1 MLVIRCEHK
10 RKIMK
15 NRKFLLTLLPA
26 FLLLTGCAAQPV
38 NEENSGG
45 LNQGDETS
53 IKIGDNG
60 NWFIGGQDSG
70 VKASGEDGKG
80 IDTVQKTSTDGNVDT
95 YTITF
100 TDGTTTSFEVTNGV
114 DATIKD
120 PIDPSNNRLSRK
132 VLDDISGR
140 VTFKG
145 TMTNFAGDEAAVA
158 EDAKGFV
165 SDLDIS
171 FTDESYFYSAVDSFG
186 QSNVGQVYKIG
197 GVPMLAGINLLNELV
212 FTPMTDDSGVI
223 YEWDSYANPFKN
235 LTIYDFEETEISNE
249 YLLRLDTEQSV
260 EHAVNFVTTLT
271 NYNFETLGFKEIR
284 FTILQGRISQIHIE
298 TKTAESFIGYER
310 YEFDLEVTAR
320 GEDVPDLDYPEVYE
334 HKAEH
339 DKLDAALKQASTQ
352 DLYMTSVLEDA
363 SSAGGNWEE
372 AMITNS
378 KIYYTDDTLYVWDDY
393 SGGQGFTIINGQGYE
408 IYEDGEDF
416 VRAFYPLTDTSGVV
430 MTDLSQLGE
439 MYLPK
444 FDRIAPELFNVIDD
458 KTFELTGTFATY
470 GGIYFCPSFNNKFY
484 HTADTIVRVTL
495 DDNYQLKSM
504 VLTDE
509 MFARETV
516 TFEAFGDDVHL
527 PWEGKEFVIEKDPF
541 LILVGKYTYTNEAG
555 DDHTLLVNSV
565 SDITLDDKPVE
576 NIVFNGTNKVTFT
589 ADEYEFELNYYSYSG
604 EYAMYIEGPDNFY
617 ESYSTKESEWD
628 LLLVKE

>member
-1 MLVIRCEHK
+1 MWFVLNISER
-10 RKIMK
+10 IMK
-15 NRKFLLTLLPA
+15 KRKFLLTLLPA
-26 FLLLTGCAAQPV
+26 FLLLTGCEALPV
-38 NEENSGG
+38 NKENSGGG
-45 LNQGDETS
+45 LNQGAETS

-60 NWFIGGQDSG
+60 NWFIDDKDTG

-80 IDTVQKTSTDGNVDT
+80 IDTVQKTSTNGNVDT

-100 TDGTTTSFEVTNGV
+100 TDGTTTTFEVTNGV

-132 VLDDISGR
+132 VLEDISGR

-186 QSNVGQVYKIG
+186 QSNVGQIYKIG
-197 GVPMLAGINLLNELV
+197 GVPMLGGINLLNELV
-212 FTPMTDDSGVI
+212 FTPMTDGSGTI
-223 YEWDSYANPFKN
+223 YDWESYANPFKN

-260 EHAVNFVTTLT
+260 ELATNFVTTLT
-271 NYNFETLGFKEIR
+271 NYNFETLGFEEIR

-298 TKTAESFIGYER
+298 TKTAESFFGYER

-320 GEDVPDLDYPEVYE
+320 GEEVPDLAYPEVYE

-363 SSAGGNWEE
+363 SWAGGNWEE

-378 KIYYTDDTLYVWDDY
+378 EIYYTNDTLYVWDDY
-393 SGGQGFTIINGQGYE
+393 YGGQGFTNIDGQVYE
-408 IYEDGEDF
+408 IYEEGEDI
-416 VRAFYPLTDTSGVV
+416 VRAFYPLTDSSGVV
-430 MTDLSQLGE
+430 MSDLSQLGD
-439 MYLPK
+439 MFLPA

-458 KTFELTGTFATY
+458 KTFELTGTFASY
-470 GGIYFCPSFNNKFY
+470 GGIYFCPSFNNKFN

-509 MFARETV
+509 IFTRETV

-527 PWEGKEFVIEKDPF
+527 PWEGKEFVVEEDPF

-555 DDHTLLVNSV
+555 EDHTLLVNSV
-565 SDITLDDKPVE
+565 NDITLDGEPVE
-576 NIVFNGTNKVTFT
+576 NIVFDGYSGVTFT
-589 ADEYEFELNYYSYSG
+589 ADGYEFDLNYYSSRDY
-604 EYAMYIEGPDNFY
+604 YAMSISGPNDFY
-617 ESYSTKESEWD
+617 EYYSTTKSNYN

>member
-1 MLVIRCEHK
+1 
-10 RKIMK
+10 MK
-15 NRKFLLTLLPA
+15 KRKFLLTLLPA
-26 FLLLTGCAAQPV
+26 FLLLTGCEALPV
-38 NEENSGG
+38 NKENSGGG
-45 LNQGDETS
+45 LNQGAETS

-60 NWFIGGQDSG
+60 NWFIDDKDTG

-80 IDTVQKTSTDGNVDT
+80 IDTVQKTSTNGNVDT

-100 TDGTTTSFEVTNGV
+100 TDGTTTTFEVTNGV

-132 VLDDISGR
+132 VLEDINGR

-186 QSNVGQVYKIG
+186 QSNVGQIYKIG
-197 GVPMLAGINLLNELV
+197 GVPMLGGINLLNELV
-212 FTPMTDDSGVI
+212 FTPMTDGSGTI
-223 YEWDSYANPFKN
+223 YDWESYANPFKN

-260 EHAVNFVTTLT
+260 ELATNFVTTLT
-271 NYNFETLGFKEIR
+271 NYNFETLGFEEIR

-298 TKTAESFIGYER
+298 TKTAESFFGYER

-320 GEDVPDLDYPEVYE
+320 GEEVPDLAYPEVYE

-363 SSAGGNWEE
+363 SWAGGNWEE

-378 KIYYTDDTLYVWDDY
+378 EIYYTNDTLYVWDDY
-393 SGGQGFTIINGQGYE
+393 YGGQGFTNIDGQVYE
-408 IYEDGEDF
+408 IYEEGEDI
-416 VRAFYPLTDTSGVV
+416 VRAFYPLTDSSGVV
-430 MTDLSQLGE
+430 MSDLSQLGD
-439 MYLPK
+439 MFLPA

-458 KTFELTGTFATY
+458 KTFELTGTFASY
-470 GGIYFCPSFNNKFY
+470 GGIYFCPSFNNKFN

-509 MFARETV
+509 IFTRETV

-527 PWEGKEFVIEKDPF
+527 PWEGKEFVVEEDPF

-555 DDHTLLVNSV
+555 EDHTLLVNSV
-565 SDITLDDKPVE
+565 NDITLDGEPVE
-576 NIVFNGTNKVTFT
+576 NIVFDGYSGVTFT
-589 ADEYEFELNYYSYSG
+589 ADGYEFDLNYYSSRDY
-604 EYAMYIEGPDNFY
+604 YAMSISGPNDFY
-617 ESYSTKESEWD
+617 EYYSTTKSNYN

>member
-1 MLVIRCEHK
+1 MKEIR
-10 RKIMK
+10 
-15 NRKFLLTLLPA
+15 
-26 FLLLTGCAAQPV
+26 G
-38 NEENSGG
+38 GG
-45 LNQGDETS
+45 LNQGSETS

-60 NWFIGGQDSG
+60 NWFIDGKDTG

-80 IDTVQKTSTDGNVDT
+80 IDTIQKTSTDGNVDT

-100 TDGTTTSFEVTNGV
+100 TDGTTTTFEVTNGV

-120 PIDPSNNRLSRK
+120 PIDPNNNRLSRK

-186 QSNVGQVYKIG
+186 QANVGQIYKIG

-212 FTPMTDDSGVI
+212 FTPMTDNYGAI
-223 YEWDSYANPFKN
+223 YDWESYANPFKN

-260 EHAVNFVTTLT
+260 ELATNFVTILT
-271 NYNFETLGFKEIR
+271 NYNFETLGFEEIR

-298 TKTAESFIGYER
+298 TKTAESFFGYER

-320 GEDVPDLDYPEVYE
+320 GEEVPDLAYPEVYE

-352 DLYMTSVLEDA
+352 DLYMTSVFEDA
-363 SSAGGNWEE
+363 SSEGGNWEE

-378 KIYYTDDTLYVWDDY
+378 EIYYTDDTLYVWDDY
-393 SGGQGFTIINGQGYE
+393 YGGQGFTIIDGQGYE
-408 IYEDGEDF
+408 IYEEGEDI
-416 VRAFYPLTDTSGVV
+416 VRAFYPLTDSSGVV
-430 MTDLSQLGE
+430 MSDLSQLGD
-439 MYLPK
+439 MFLPA
-444 FDRIAPELFNVIDD
+444 FDKIAPELFNVIDD
-458 KTFELTGTFATY
+458 KTFELTGTFASY
-470 GGIYFCPSFNNKFY
+470 GGIYFCPSFNNKYY
-484 HTADTIVRVTL
+484 HMSDTIVRVTL

-527 PWEGKEFVIEKDPF
+527 PREGKEFIVEEDPF

-555 DDHTLLVNSV
+555 EDHTLLVNSV
-565 SDITLDDKPVE
+565 SDITLDGEPVE
-576 NIVFNGTNKVTFT
+576 NIVFDGYRGVTFT
-589 ADEYEFELNYYSYSG
+589 ADGYEFDLNYYSSSD
-604 EYAMYIEGPDNFY
+604 EYAMYISGPNGFY
-617 ESYSTKESEWD
+617 ESYSTTESEWD

>member
-1 MLVIRCEHK
+1 MWFVLNISER
-10 RKIMK
+10 IMK
-15 NRKFLLTLLPA
+15 KRKFLLTLLPA
-26 FLLLTGCAAQPV
+26 FLLLTGCEALPV
-38 NEENSGG
+38 NKENSGGG
-45 LNQGDETS
+45 LNQGAETS

-60 NWFIGGQDSG
+60 NWFIDGKDTG

-80 IDTVQKTSTDGNVDT
+80 IDTVQKTSINGNVDT

-100 TDGTTTSFEVTNGV
+100 TDGTTTTFEVTNGV

-132 VLDDISGR
+132 VLEDINGR

-186 QSNVGQVYKIG
+186 QSNVGQIYKIG
-197 GVPMLAGINLLNELV
+197 GVPMLGGINLLNELV
-212 FTPMTDDSGVI
+212 FTPMTDGSGTI
-223 YEWDSYANPFKN
+223 YDWESYANPFKN

-260 EHAVNFVTTLT
+260 ELATNFVTTLT
-271 NYNFETLGFKEIR
+271 NYNFETLGFEEIR

-298 TKTAESFIGYER
+298 TKTAESFFGYER

-320 GEDVPDLDYPEVYE
+320 GEEVPDLAYPEVYE

-363 SSAGGNWEE
+363 SWAGGNWEE

-378 KIYYTDDTLYVWDDY
+378 EIYYTNDTLYVWDDY
-393 SGGQGFTIINGQGYE
+393 YGGQGFTNIDGQVYE
-408 IYEDGEDF
+408 IYEEGEDI
-416 VRAFYPLTDTSGVV
+416 VRAFYPLTDSSGVV
-430 MTDLSQLGE
+430 MSDLSQLGD
-439 MYLPK
+439 MFLPA

-458 KTFELTGTFATY
+458 KTFELTGTFASY
-470 GGIYFCPSFNNKFY
+470 GGIYFCPSFNNKFN
-484 HTADTIVRVTL
+484 HTADTFVRVTL

-509 MFARETV
+509 IFTRETV

-527 PWEGKEFVIEKDPF
+527 PWEGKEFVVEEDPF

-555 DDHTLLVNSV
+555 EDHTLLVNSV
-565 SDITLDDKPVE
+565 NDITLDGEPVE
-576 NIVFNGTNKVTFT
+576 NIVFDGYSGVTFT
-589 ADEYEFELNYYSYSG
+589 ADGYEFDLNYYSSRDY
-604 EYAMYIEGPDNFY
+604 YAMSISGPNDFY
-617 ESYSTKESEWD
+617 EYYSTTKSNYN

>member
-1 MLVIRCEHK
+1 MWFVLNISER
-10 RKIMK
+10 IMK
-15 NRKFLLTLLPA
+15 KRKFLLTLLPT
-26 FLLLTGCAAQPV
+26 FLLLTGCEALPV
-38 NEENSGG
+38 NKENSGGG
-45 LNQGDETS
+45 LNQGAETS

-60 NWFIGGQDSG
+60 NWFIDGKDTG

-80 IDTVQKTSTDGNVDT
+80 IDTVQKTSTNGNVDT

-100 TDGTTTSFEVTNGV
+100 TDGTTTTFEVTNGV

-132 VLDDISGR
+132 VLEDISGR

-186 QSNVGQVYKIG
+186 QSNVGQIYKIG
-197 GVPMLAGINLLNELV
+197 GVPMLGGINLLNELV
-212 FTPMTDDSGVI
+212 FTPMTDGSGTI
-223 YEWDSYANPFKN
+223 YDWESYANPFKN

-260 EHAVNFVTTLT
+260 ELATNFVTTLT
-271 NYNFETLGFKEIR
+271 NYNFETLGFEEIR

-298 TKTAESFIGYER
+298 TKTAESFFGYER

-320 GEDVPDLDYPEVYE
+320 GEEVPDLAYPEVYE

-363 SSAGGNWEE
+363 SWAGGNWEE

-378 KIYYTDDTLYVWDDY
+378 EIYYTNDTLYVWDDY
-393 SGGQGFTIINGQGYE
+393 YGGQGFTNIDGQVYE
-408 IYEDGEDF
+408 IYEEGEDI
-416 VRAFYPLTDTSGVV
+416 VRAFYPLTDSSGVV
-430 MTDLSQLGE
+430 MSDLSQLGD
-439 MYLPK
+439 MFLPA

-458 KTFELTGTFATY
+458 KTFELTGTFASY
-470 GGIYFCPSFNNKFY
+470 GGIYFCPSFNNKFN

-509 MFARETV
+509 IFTRETV

-527 PWEGKEFVIEKDPF
+527 PWEGKEFVVEEDPF

-555 DDHTLLVNSV
+555 EDHTLLVNSV
-565 SDITLDDKPVE
+565 NDITLDGEPVE
-576 NIVFNGTNKVTFT
+576 NIVFDGYSGVTFT
-589 ADEYEFELNYYSYSG
+589 ADGYEFDLNYYSSRDY
-604 EYAMYIEGPDNFY
+604 YAMSISGPNDFY
-617 ESYSTKESEWD
+617 EYYSTTKSNYN

>member
-1 MLVIRCEHK
+1 MWFFLNISER
-10 RKIMK
+10 IMK
-15 NRKFLLTLLPA
+15 KRKFLLTLLPA
-26 FLLLTGCAAQPV
+26 FLLLTGCEALPV
-38 NEENSGG
+38 NKENSGGG
-45 LNQGDETS
+45 LNQGAETS

-60 NWFIGGQDSG
+60 NWFIDGKDTG

-80 IDTVQKTSTDGNVDT
+80 IDTVQKTSTNGNVDT

-100 TDGTTTSFEVTNGV
+100 TDGTTTTFEVTNGV

-132 VLDDISGR
+132 VLEDISGR

-186 QSNVGQVYKIG
+186 QSNVGQIYKIG
-197 GVPMLAGINLLNELV
+197 GVPMLGGINLLNELV
-212 FTPMTDDSGVI
+212 FTPMTDGSGTI
-223 YEWDSYANPFKN
+223 YDWESYANPFKN
-235 LTIYDFEETEISNE
+235 LTIYDFEETQISNE
-249 YLLRLDTEQSV
+249 YLLRLDTEQSI
-260 EHAVNFVTTLT
+260 ELATNFVTPLT

-320 GEDVPDLDYPEVYE
+320 GEEVPDLAYPEVYE

-339 DKLDAALKQASTQ
+339 DKLEAALKQASTQ

-363 SSAGGNWEE
+363 SWDGGNWEE

-378 KIYYTDDTLYVWDDY
+378 EIYYTDDTLYVWDDY
-393 SGGQGFTIINGQGYE
+393 SGGQGFTIIDGQGYE
-408 IYEDGEDF
+408 IYQDGEDF

-439 MYLPK
+439 MYLPM

-458 KTFELTGTFATY
+458 KTFELTGTFASY

-484 HTADTIVRVTL
+484 HTADTVVRVTL

-527 PWEGKEFVIEKDPF
+527 PWEGKDFVVEEDPF

-555 DDHTLLVNSV
+555 EDHTLLVNSV
-565 SDITLDDKPVE
+565 NDITLDGEPVE
-576 NIVFNGTNKVTFT
+576 NIVFDGYSGVTFT
-589 ADEYEFELNYYSYSG
+589 ADGYEFDLNYYSYSG

-617 ESYSTKESEWD
+617 ESYSTTESEWD

>member
-1 MLVIRCEHK
+1 MWFVLNISER
-10 RKIMK
+10 IMK
-15 NRKFLLTLLPA
+15 KRKFLLTLLPT
-26 FLLLTGCAAQPV
+26 FLLLTGCATQPV

-80 IDTVQKTSTDGNVDT
+80 IETIQKTSTDGNVDT

-100 TDGTTTSFEVTNGV
+100 TDGTTTFEVTNGV

-212 FTPMTDDSGVI
+212 FTPMTDNSGAI

-235 LTIYDFEETEISNE
+235 LTIYDFEETKISNE

-363 SSAGGNWEE
+363 SMAGGDWEN

-378 KIYYTDDTLYVWDDY
+378 EIYYTHDTLYVWDDY
-393 SGGQGFTIINGQGYE
+393 YGGQGFTIIDGQGYE
-408 IYEDGEDF
+408 IYQDGEDF

-439 MYLPK
+439 MYLPM

-458 KTFELTGTFATY
+458 KTFELTGTFASY

-527 PWEGKEFVIEKDPF
+527 PWEGKEFVVEDDPF

-555 DDHTLLVNSV
+555 EDHTLLVNSV
-565 SDITLDDKPVE
+565 SDITLDGEPVE
-576 NIVFNGTNKVTFT
+576 NIVFNGMNKVTFT
-589 ADEYEFELNYYSYSG
+589 ADEYEFDLNYYSYNGG